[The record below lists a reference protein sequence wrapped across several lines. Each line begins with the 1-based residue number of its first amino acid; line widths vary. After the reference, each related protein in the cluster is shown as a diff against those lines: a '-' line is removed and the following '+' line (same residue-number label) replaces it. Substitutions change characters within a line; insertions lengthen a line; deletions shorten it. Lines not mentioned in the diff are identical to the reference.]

1 MRQVFSSPRL
11 ENVERVATL
20 LREAG
25 IEVQILN
32 GRSYK
37 GNRRSNFSY
46 RDDAGGP
53 KPAVWVTRSD
63 DQPRAREILREAG
76 LLQSQPSTRSYLP
89 QADVVFAPRD
99 TEVPRRKMSR
109 AAKVRYTLLGGA
121 VVVIALSW
129 LGTPFS
135 DAPTGAPVLSPAAET
150 TTPVLDMVPPTV
162 EASVHRLPVPRALA
176 ATVLGDALS
185 ATAGPVCV
193 AVDGEAPAAPLLAEL
208 ETAYPDVRPASACA
222 GGDGQAAWLEVA
234 NYRTDGSGS
243 GTLDLVSG
251 GSDAAQ
257 GLVTRML
264 DVRRDG
270 LDWTFAPAE

>member
-46 RDDAGGP
+46 RDTAGDP
-53 KPAVWVTRSD
+53 RPAVWVTRSD
-63 DQPRAREILREAG
+63 EQPRAREILREAG
-76 LLQSQPSTRSYLP
+76 LLQSQPSTRGYLP
-89 QADVVFAPRD
+89 REDEAGLVFASDSAP
-99 TEVPRRKMSR
+99 PPKRRMSR

-129 LGTPFS
+129 LGTPSS
-135 DAPTGAPVLSPAAET
+135 DAPAPPPVAET
-150 TTPVLDMVPPTV
+150 TAPVLDMVPPTV

-208 ETAYPDVRPASACA
+208 EAAYVDVRPASACA

-234 NYRTDGSGS
+234 NYRTDGSGR

-257 GLVTRML
+257 GLVTRTL
-264 DVRRDG
+264 DVRREG